1 MITRNDLVS
10 SKEYWMVKIQT
21 ELFAE
26 LEKYLKDNDINRTQ
40 FAEKLGVSKGYVS
53 QVLNGDFNHSMS
65 KLIEL
70 SLAMGKVPILKFEDL
85 DKYTVEK
92 PTLPTEIPN
101 FPTEKPKIKE
111 KRRMAELV

>member
-1 MITRNDLVS
+1 MITRNDLMG
-10 SKEYWMVKIQT
+10 SKEYWMVQIQT

-26 LEKYLKDNDINRTQ
+26 LEKYLKDNNINRTQ

-85 DKYTVEK
+85 DKHTME
-92 PTLPTEIPN
+92 TPN
-101 FPTEKPKIKE
+101 LANEMPNIPTEKPRVKE
-111 KRRMAELV
+111 KRRVAEFA

>member
-26 LEKYLKDNDINRTQ
+26 LEKYLTDNNMTRTQ
-40 FAEKLGVSKGYVS
+40 FAEKLGVSKGYIS
-53 QVLNGDFNHSMS
+53 QILNGDFNHSMA

-70 SLAMGKVPILKFEDL
+70 SLAVGKVPVLHFED
-85 DKYTVEK
+85 VEK
-92 PTLPTEIPN
+92 FKVEKTSTVLTIPA
-101 FPTEKPKIKE
+101 EKPRVNVK
-111 KRRMAELV
+111 KRVAELV

>member
-26 LEKYLKDNDINRTQ
+26 LEKYLAENNMTRTQ
-40 FAEKLGVSKGYVS
+40 FAEKLGVSKGYIS
-53 QVLNGDFNHSMS
+53 QILNGDFNHSMA

-70 SLAMGKVPILKFEDL
+70 SLAMGKVPVLHFED
-85 DKYTVEK
+85 VEK
-92 PTLPTEIPN
+92 FKVEKVDVASAFPSEEPKVN
-101 FPTEKPKIKE
+101 FR
-111 KRRMAELV
+111 KRVAELV

>member
-1 MITRNDLVS
+1 MITRNDLVN

-26 LEKYLKDNDINRTQ
+26 LEKYLSDNNMTRTQ

-53 QVLNGDFNHSMS
+53 QVLNGDFNHSLS

-70 SLAMGKVPILKFEDL
+70 SLAIGKVPVLHFEDL
-85 DKYTVEK
+85 PKQ
-92 PTLPTEIPN
+92 
-101 FPTEKPKIKE
+101 KPKKLNVSMDNLAMPIAISKAKS
-111 KRRMAELV
+111 KRREVELV

>member
-1 MITRNDLVS
+1 MITRNELVS
-10 SKEYWMVKIQT
+10 SKECWMVNIQT

-26 LEKYLKDNDINRTQ
+26 LEKYLKDNNINRTQ

-53 QVLNGDFNHSMS
+53 QVLNGDFNHSIS

-85 DKYTVEK
+85 DKYTAEK
-92 PTLPTEIPN
+92 PALPTKMPN
-101 FPTEKPKIKE
+101 LSTEKPKIKE
-111 KRRMAELV
+111 KQRMAELV